1 MSQESTPSP
10 TFTRAKQTAD
20 QLLERLSNPP
30 RVAMIL
36 GSGLGALADELQDA
50 VRIPYEELPGFP
62 VSAVE
67 GHAGQ
72 LVCGRLEGVDV
83 AIMQGRAHFYE
94 GWTMEEVTFP
104 IRVFSLMGIGHLIV
118 TNSAGG
124 VNRDY
129 TEGDLMLIRDHINL
143 TGENPLR
150 GPNLAEFGPRF
161 PDMSDPYDSALREL
175 ARDVA
180 QGLQIDLKE
189 GVYAGV
195 VGPSYETPAEVRM
208 IGRAGGD
215 AVGMSTVPEVIV
227 ANHCAM
233 KVAGISCI
241 TNMAAGLGN
250 AKLSHDEVKETADR
264 VRKTFTGLVR
274 GLVAEMAPHL

>member
-1 MSQESTPSP
+1 MSQESNPSP

-50 VRIPYEELPGFP
+50 VRIPYGELPGFP

-227 ANHCAM
+227 ANHCSM

-250 AKLSHDEVKETADR
+250 EKLSHDEVKETADR